1 GNDGNWSTFSIRI
14 DNNPNEQYARV
25 LPATD
30 SFETWIVSV
39 QACRKND
46 TLCISQR
53 GGSLNTTNSTSWE
66 AQGPYQLEMSSYL
79 FNYSNP
85 KWGTNF
91 SLPPRGD
98 YGLATLGL
106 TRQSTGPTLKKQ
118 VVATFQAVGFYLGFF
133 GLASDDTDFGDG
145 IKHPSYLTSLYNE
158 SKIPS
163 MSWGYQAGAAY
174 RKTASLVL
182 GGYDGGR
189 FKSNDA
195 TFNLTSV
202 ETKNVQAPL
211 TSLTVDLSDGT
222 SLGNIISK
230 PINASINSVTSYIWL
245 PKETCQ
251 KLEKAF
257 NITWN
262 ATEELYLLEPWT
274 YQALVAANPSFTFT
288 LANGS
293 SKVDIVIPYAAMDL
307 DIVLPIT
314 AVVPRNNTQK
324 YFPVKR
330 AWDNSQYTLGR
341 VFLHEAYLQV
351 DYHRRTF
358 KISQAAW

>member
-1 GNDGNWSTFSIRI
+1 
-14 DNNPNEQYARV
+14 
-25 LPATD
+25 
-30 SFETWIVSV
+30 
-39 QACRKND
+39 
-46 TLCISQR
+46 
-53 GGSLNTTNSTSWE
+53 
-66 AQGPYQLEMSSYL
+66 MSSYL

-98 YGLATLGL
+98 YGLVTLGL
-106 TRQSTGPTLKKQ
+106 TRQSTRPTLKKQ
-118 VVATFQAVGFYLGFF
+118 VVATFQAVAFYL
-133 GLASDDTDFGDG
+133 DFEDG
-145 IKHPSYLTSLYNE
+145 IKHPSYLMLLYNE

-163 MSWGYQAGAAY
+163 ISWGYQAGAAY
-174 RKTASLVL
+174 RGPGRTASHVL

-189 FKSNDA
+189 FKPNNA

-222 SLGNIISK
+222 SPGNIISE
-230 PINASINSVTSYIWL
+230 PLNVSINSATSYIWL

-251 KLEKAF
+251 ILEKAF

-262 ATEELYLLEPWT
+262 ATEKLYLLEPWT
-274 YQALVAANPSFTFT
+274 YQALLKANPSFTFT

-293 SKVDIVIPYAAMDL
+293 SKVDIVIPYAALDL

-314 AVVPRNNTQK
+314 TH
-324 YFPVKR
+324 Y
-330 AWDNSQYTLGR
+330 GR
-341 VFLHEAYLQV
+341 TKE
-351 DYHRRTF
+351 
-358 KISQAAW
+358 